1 MAALLGGLVALG
13 SAAGRRLLPVPILS
27 ATVVRFA
34 SKKSGGSTRNRG
46 GNRTG
51 KRYGFK
57 KFDGKFLNHFT
68 AVFCLLLLTAHQQ
81 KQLKKTSIF
90 LLFAIKHGLY
100 RLKGPEAM
108 ALEIEESFLFPLF
121 HPLLSLWPS

>member
-13 SAAGRRLLPVPILS
+13 SAAGRQLLPVPTFS

-57 KFDGKFLNHFT
+57 KFDGQFVHAGNILATQRVIRWHPG
-68 AVFCLLLLTAHQQ
+68 AHVRCSLCYF
-81 KQLKKTSIF
+81 KYHLIKTSFHFYQSICF
-90 LLFAIKHGLY
+90 LV
-100 RLKGPEAM
+100 
-108 ALEIEESFLFPLF
+108 
-121 HPLLSLWPS
+121 LL